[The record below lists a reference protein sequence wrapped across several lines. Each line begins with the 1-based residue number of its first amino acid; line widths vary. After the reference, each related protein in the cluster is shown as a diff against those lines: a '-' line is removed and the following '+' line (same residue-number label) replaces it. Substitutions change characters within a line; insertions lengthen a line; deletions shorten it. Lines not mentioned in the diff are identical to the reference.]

1 MFTDS
6 KNLLPVKN
14 EAFEYKIFDCIR
26 CIQLCLY
33 KKHSRAKH
41 ILNVL
46 KTKPH
51 FRKLGIYSFKQDE
64 FTKHD
69 ITDYFVNAYDELSLV
84 ATIDERT
91 KNAIYN
97 SKGMRFDIFI
107 NYDNYDDEK
116 CIKTVLDFV
125 LYI

>member
-1 MFTDS
+1 M
-6 KNLLPVKN
+6 
-14 EAFEYKIFDCIR
+14 
-26 CIQLCLY
+26 
-33 KKHSRAKH
+33 
-41 ILNVL
+41 NVL

-51 FRKLGIYSFKQDE
+51 FRRLGIYSFKQDE
-64 FTKHD
+64 FTRHD
-69 ITDYFVNAYDELSLV
+69 ITDYFVDAYDELSLV

-107 NYDNYDDEK
+107 NYDNDDEK